1 MPIPTLRLLMG
12 NQALSPVVPRQGL
25 FIPKSVCVQ
34 AMARGEKAAFVSLS
48 LAGKPSQAPL
58 CTLAPG
64 KQILNLGIR
73 AKDPN

>member
-1 MPIPTLRLLMG
+1 MPVPTLHLLMG
-12 NQALSPVVPRQGL
+12 NQALSPVVPRQDL

-34 AMARGEKAAFVSLS
+34 AVARGEKAAFVSLS

-58 CTLAPG
+58 CTPAPG
-64 KQILNLGIR
+64 RQILNLGIR